1 LVISRR
7 AAAIATS
14 SGIIDQEY
22 LDETLEPDRRQQ
34 IPDALWR
41 AIRAPRGGRR
51 GLSTKV
57 RHIREG
63 IDQGFYKGNY
73 PFVTREGLEYARQWK
88 FQVCDS
94 VLQGATVWEIETSS
108 SEEEVQILERPA
120 AKARPT
126 PKASEPVPVLGKPAA
141 KARPTSKVPEPSE
154 SPGRLHLGNIIGIVI
169 FCCATGK
176 TKWNTSVE
184 SSCKAISEGNRE
196 NLEA

>member
-1 LVISRR
+1 MVISRR

-14 SGIIDQEY
+14 SGIIDREY

-63 IDQGFYKGNY
+63 IDQGFYKRNY

-108 SEEEVQILERPA
+108 SEEEV
-120 AKARPT
+120 
-126 PKASEPVPVLGKPAA
+126 
-141 KARPTSKVPEPSE
+141 
-154 SPGRLHLGNIIGIVI
+154 
-169 FCCATGK
+169 
-176 TKWNTSVE
+176 
-184 SSCKAISEGNRE
+184 
-196 NLEA
+196 